1 MPDTSVRQS
10 SATFRSHAPGL
21 WRRFRRRRL
30 GMLSLAGLLLLVAVA
45 VLRPVLASRL
55 PIVCR
60 YEGRLYFPGL
70 VEVVR
75 SVPFASAVVRES
87 RPFSLP
93 SFDVETAV
101 TESSLGVRALIP
113 YDPLAY
119 SSDVCARPS
128 GQHWLGT
135 DDLGRDVAA
144 RLVHGTAVSLKVGL
158 GAMAL
163 AGLIGIALGA
173 WAGYA
178 GGIVDL
184 LISRLIELVMCFP
197 VFFLILAVM
206 VWVEDPGVTHVVLVI
221 GLTAWTP
228 IPRLMRA
235 EMLRLRESEFA
246 AAARAL
252 GAGPV
257 RVLFRHLLP
266 NAVAPVMV
274 TITFGVGHAILI
286 EAALSW
292 LGFGVP
298 PPAPSWGTML
308 RSAYDQIH
316 AAPFLV
322 YPPCVAI
329 FATVLMVN
337 WLGEAVRDVADPRGE
352 SENLVPG

>member
-1 MPDTSVRQS
+1 MQAR
-10 SATFRSHAPGL
+10 APRL

-30 GMLSLAGLLLLVAVA
+30 GMLSLAGLVLLAAVA

-60 YEGRLYFPGL
+60 HEGRLYFPGL
-70 VEVVR
+70 VGVVR
-75 SVPFASAVVRES
+75 SVPFASAVVEES

-93 SFDVETAV
+93 SFDVEKAV
-101 TESSLGVRALIP
+101 ADSSFAVRALIP
-113 YDPLAY
+113 YDPLDY
-119 SSDVCARPS
+119 SSEVRARPS
-128 GQHWLGT
+128 RQHWLGT

-163 AGLIGIALGA
+163 AGLVGIVLGA

-178 GGIVDL
+178 GGIVDVVV
-184 LISRLIELVMCFP
+184 SRLIELVMCFP

-206 VWVEDPGVTHVVLVI
+206 VWVEEPGVKHVVLVI

-228 IPRLMRA
+228 IARLMRA
-235 EMLRLRESEFA
+235 EMLRLRGSEFA
-246 AAARAL
+246 VAARAL

-257 RVLFRHLLP
+257 RVLVRHLLP
-266 NAVAPVMV
+266 NAMAPVAV

-298 PPAPSWGTML
+298 PPAPSWGVML

-316 AAPFLV
+316 SSPFLV

-329 FATVLMVN
+329 FITVLMVN
-337 WLGEAVRDVADPRGE
+337 WLGEAVRDAADPRGE
-352 SENLVPG
+352 SENLVLG